1 MFVAAL
7 GADSGWEYKTEA
19 GAERR
24 QEREWDPEAPA
35 GVCGPAGFSDKR
47 HDGRWEAGE
56 TNRSEEA
63 GRDGGR
69 AEGERGGKGRI
80 INLKQPETFNLSIRK
95 EPFNYLSLKSD
106 NRNVQWQCDL
116 KIYI

>member
-1 MFVAAL
+1 MFVAAV

-35 GVCGPAGFSDKR
+35 GVCRPAGFSDKR

-69 AEGERGGKGRI
+69 AEGGRI
-80 INLKQPETFNLSIRK
+80 INLKQPSTFNLSIRK
-95 EPFNYLSLKSD
+95 DPFNYLSLKY
-106 NRNVQWQCDL
+106 NNGNVQ
-116 KIYI
+116 